1 MISTNKLHFTLHDVC
16 KTRLLVHVVLL
27 TPLQLCVLAVVCS
40 YTMYTFG
47 NTNSAPN
54 YYCFR
59 QYGQFVI
66 TRLSEPYTFSQLIKP
81 HHFTFNWEIECT
93 HMFV

>member
-1 MISTNKLHFTLHDVC
+1 MPDQTASPCSSFDTI
-16 KTRLLVHVVLL
+16 
-27 TPLQLCVLAVVCS
+27 AVVCFPVVCS
-40 YTMYTFG
+40 HTMYTFE